1 MYQLKINKME
11 ARINVGQVEPE
22 AYKAFMA
29 VENYIAKSKISKTHK
44 ELIKLRAS
52 QINGCAYCINMH
64 SKDARKNG
72 ETEQRIYLLN
82 AWKEV
87 KDLYTEDERVVLALT
102 EEMTL
107 IANGGVSDATY
118 NAAKALFDDNHLAQ
132 IMVAI
137 MMINAWNRMAISTHM
152 QPA

>member
-1 MYQLKINKME
+1 ME

-29 VENYIAKSKISKTHK
+29 VETYIANSKISKTHK

-87 KDLYTEDERVVLALT
+87 KGIYTEDERAVLALT

-107 IANGGVSDATY
+107 IANGGVSDETY
-118 NAAKALFDDNHLAQ
+118 NAAKALFDDNYLAQ

-137 MMINAWNRMAISTHM
+137 MMINAWNRMAITTHM